1 MEKIVIMGSSGA
13 GKTTLAKVLAPILKI
28 KKVYH
33 LDRLFWQRDWKGKSR
48 ETRIDILQR
57 LVQEKRWIIDGN
69 YFSISEL
76 HLDAADTIIFL
87 DTSPLCCLWRLMK
100 RHHEYHGCSRCDIPE
115 ECTDKLTRLHMLKVL
130 VFPLRGRRRLE
141 EELRKYNSKQIV
153 QLHSGKE
160 VKDFLAQQKRF
171 ADDMMASSTTVLVA
185 KVAGAPEPHGSGA
198 SAVLLPLS
206 ARIRSAIAGL
216 RFR

>member
-13 GKTTLAKVLAPILKI
+13 GKSTLARKLGPILKI
-28 KKVYH
+28 KKVFH

-87 DTSPLCCLWRLMK
+87 DTSPLVCLQRIMK
-100 RHHEYHGCSRCDIPE
+100 RHHEHNWRSRRDIPE
-115 ECTDKLTRLHMLKVL
+115 GCTDKLTNTRILKVL
-130 VFPLRGRRRLE
+130 VFPLRGRRRLV
-141 EELRKYNSKQIV
+141 EELRKFPPEKVTRIYSA
-153 QLHSGKE
+153 KE
-160 VKDFLAQQKRF
+160 IEDFLAQLELHADEKRQSYKAPSF
-171 ADDMMASSTTVLVA
+171 VEERHLVA
-185 KVAGAPEPHGSGA
+185 
-198 SAVLLPLS
+198 
-206 ARIRSAIAGL
+206 ARQ
-216 RFR
+216 